1 FVISVCKFIVNNSI
15 PGQNKGHY
23 RFYDFERNEKEM
35 SLLYQKFLYEFCR
48 RELTSANT
56 TRSYLKWDA
65 SSISDQSL
73 NLLPRM
79 ETDITIRSSEKI
91 LIVDAKYYKSIFSR
105 RMGTEKFH
113 SQNLYQ
119 LMNYLWSLKPENG
132 ENIGGLLIYPHVDT
146 AV

>member
-1 FVISVCKFIVNNSI
+1 
-15 PGQNKGHY
+15 
-23 RFYDFERNEKEM
+23 M

-91 LIVDAKYYKSIFSR
+91 LIVDAKYYKSIFHDEWEQKNFIR
-105 RMGTEKFH
+105 KIFI
-113 SQNLYQ
+113 N
-119 LMNYLWSLKPENG
+119 
-132 ENIGGLLIYPHVDT
+132 
-146 AV
+146 

>member
-1 FVISVCKFIVNNSI
+1 TRYYKFVISVCKFIVNNSI

-79 ETDITIRSSEKI
+79 ETDIT
-91 LIVDAKYYKSIFSR
+91 
-105 RMGTEKFH
+105 
-113 SQNLYQ
+113 
-119 LMNYLWSLKPENG
+119 
-132 ENIGGLLIYPHVDT
+132 
-146 AV
+146 